1 MHSTISRL
9 AFMTLAISL
18 AGCAEPPKLPSGPPV
33 GPTITPPPPKPPA
46 PLGRIGSV
54 VNGHVW
60 SLAMDDLKPR
70 LDEAA
75 TGYGISVSRTSD
87 NQIKVV
93 MPIDLGFV
101 PHNAALGEGPRPFL
115 DSMATALW
123 SNNEIQITI
132 TGHSDSSEP
141 EARSVP
147 LSLAR
152 ARSVRDYLASRG
164 VGTPLL
170 QVSGRGAREP
180 IAANETAAGRAR
192 NRRLEILLSEAPK

>member
-18 AGCAEPPKLPSGPPV
+18 AGCAEQPKRPSGPPV
-33 GPTITPPPPKPPA
+33 TPTITPPPPKPPA

-54 VNGHVW
+54 VNGRVW

-75 TGYGISVSRTSD
+75 AGYGISVSRTSD

-93 MPIDLGFV
+93 IPADLGFL
-101 PHNAALGEGPRPFL
+101 PRNSALGEGPRPFL
-115 DSMATALW
+115 DNMADALW
-123 SNNEIQITI
+123 SNKEIQVIVV
-132 TGHSDSSEP
+132 GHTDGSEP
-141 EARSVP
+141 EAQSVP

-152 ARSVRDYLASRG
+152 ARSVRDYLTAKG
-164 VGTPLL
+164 VQTPFL
-170 QVSGRGAREP
+170 QASGRGAREP
-180 IAANETAAGRAR
+180 VAANETAAGRTR
-192 NRRLEILLSEAPK
+192 NRRIEILLYESPH